1 MSGSAIRNTAEISK
15 TLNLQNTAKRKRI
28 LIVEDN
34 HLNLRLLDDLLTACQ
49 YEILKTS
56 KGLEAIN
63 FARDGQPDLILMDVG
78 LPDICGLDVICLLK
92 HDDRAKTIPIIAVTA
107 FAMPGD
113 QKKGLECGC
122 DAYITK
128 PIFLDTL
135 LRTIE
140 SFLSPLPPID
150 NAVMPP
156 SEIEPSLSASP
167 RSRLMP

>member
-15 TLNLQNTAKRKRI
+15 PLNHQKTERRKRI
-28 LIVEDN
+28 LIVEDS
-34 HLNLRLLDDLLTACQ
+34 HLNLRLLDDVLTASQ
-49 YEILKTS
+49 YETLKTS
-56 KGLEAIN
+56 EGLEAIN
-63 FARDGQPDLILMDVG
+63 FARNGQPDLILMDVS
-78 LPDICGLDVICLLK
+78 LPDICGLDVTRLLK
-92 HDDRAKTIPIIAVTA
+92 HDDRTKTIPIIAVTA

-122 DAYITK
+122 DAHITK

-150 NAVMPP
+150 NAVMPS
-156 SEIEPSLSASP
+156 SEVEPGLA
-167 RSRLMP
+167 